1 MSVVSTHG
9 VSCAAT
15 ITQATP
21 FDYCAGSM
29 SEQFVLSRIQCCKLL
44 KIRKMHRKEKF
55 LPQADEYRPQL
66 GVASDEESTR
76 A

>member
-1 MSVVSTHG
+1 
-9 VSCAAT
+9 
-15 ITQATP
+15 
-21 FDYCAGSM
+21 M